1 MPSEQTFVRVGPYQS
16 SPSTW
21 RPRQFL
27 SVDFVV
33 NNIKCAVTIRSLQGS
48 GELLIYLTPKYSRNA
63 ERAFYLISL
72 RQQWG
77 GDGKFI
83 LSRHLF
89 DRASRSFCR
98 CSPHGDAYRVREIEY
113 HPNNV

>member
-1 MPSEQTFVRVGPYQS
+1 M
-16 SPSTW
+16 
-21 RPRQFL
+21 

-33 NNIKCAVTIRSLQGS
+33 NNIKCAVTIRSLRLG
-48 GELLIYLTPKYSRNA
+48 GELLIYLTPKYRHNA
-63 ERAFYLISL
+63 EGAFYLISL

-77 GDGKFI
+77 GDSKFM

-89 DRASRSFCR
+89 DRASQAFCR
-98 CSPHGDAYRVREIEY
+98 CSHYKDAYRVREIEY